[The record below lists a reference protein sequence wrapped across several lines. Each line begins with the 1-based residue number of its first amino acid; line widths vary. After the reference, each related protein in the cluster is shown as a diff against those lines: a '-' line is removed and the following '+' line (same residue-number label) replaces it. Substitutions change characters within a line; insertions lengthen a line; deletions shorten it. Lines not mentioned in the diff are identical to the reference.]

1 MEQQQQP
8 KKINRLTSME
18 IFKLYG
24 FIELNKSKWTVDD
37 TYESIAAQVSA
48 AVGRPINKF
57 NVEDAMR
64 QLEVRLPPREKS
76 DSVRIG
82 ILKRAVEYLYNDLG
96 LPLPTEWADL

>member
-1 MEQQQQP
+1 MDQQQP

-24 FIELNKSKWTVDD
+24 FIELNKSKWTASD
-37 TYESIAAQVSA
+37 TYESIATQASE

-64 QLEVRLPPREKS
+64 QLEVRLPVREKS

-82 ILKRAVEYLYNDLG
+82 ILKRAVEALYKNCNM
-96 LPLPTEWADL
+96 PLPAEWSDL